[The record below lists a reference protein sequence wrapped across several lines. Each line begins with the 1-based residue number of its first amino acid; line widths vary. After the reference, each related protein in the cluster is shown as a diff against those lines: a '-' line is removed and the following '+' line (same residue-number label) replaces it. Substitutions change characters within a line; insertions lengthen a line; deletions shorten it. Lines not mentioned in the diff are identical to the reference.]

1 MIVCLFPFGSLE
13 VLVLI
18 SNIIELI
25 SDAWDGLVVNVD
37 SGIVFIDVFLKSLT
51 EVFPLFNESLS
62 FWRCQEF
69 LVESFNGF
77 HLFSLTPSFEGAFEV
92 SDRS

>member
-25 SDAWDGLVVNVD
+25 SDAWDGFVVNVD
-37 SGIVFIDVFLKSLT
+37 SGIVFIDVFLKSFT
-51 EVFPLFNESLS
+51 EVFPLSNESLS

-69 LVESFNGF
+69 LVKLFDSEN
-77 HLFSLTPSFEGAFEV
+77 LFSLTPSF
-92 SDRS
+92 